1 MDIQNTVYNMYA
13 VELEN
18 ITKRFGEVVAVDNIS
33 LKIREGEF
41 FSLLG
46 PSGCGKTTTLRII
59 AGLERPD
66 SGTVKLHGQDV
77 TNVPTH
83 KRGIGMV
90 FQTLALF
97 PHMNVYDNIA
107 FGLRMRKLPEDE
119 IRRKVREI
127 LEIVRLPGMENR
139 YPNQLSGGQRQR
151 VALAR
156 ALVIEPKVLLLD
168 EPLGA
173 LDLKIRQEMMVELKR
188 IHHEVGT
195 TFIYVTHDQGEAM
208 VMSDR
213 IAVMK
218 DGRIMQIGSPEEIYL
233 HPKNTFVAKFI
244 GEAINLIEGVYSG
257 GKVDSE
263 IGSIQLPEGVE
274 LSDGTKVTI
283 AVRPEHVYI
292 GNVEGVDNIFYGKVL
307 LKIFKGSY
315 VEFHIEVNG
324 KNFIVFRP
332 FRVAEPLPDTGDTV
346 TFGWKKDSA
355 NILLE

>member
-1 MDIQNTVYNMYA
+1 MYS

-18 ITKRFGEVVAVDNIS
+18 ITKYFGNVLAVDNIS
-33 LKIREGEF
+33 LKIREREF

-59 AGLERPD
+59 AGLETPD
-66 SGTVKLHGQDV
+66 SGTVRLHGSDV
-77 TNVPTH
+77 TNLPTH

-107 FGLRMRKLPEDE
+107 FGLRMRKYSEDE
-119 IRRKVREI
+119 IRRRVRDI

-188 IHHEVGT
+188 IHREVGT

-213 IAVMK
+213 IAIMRN
-218 DGRIMQIGSPEEIYL
+218 GRIMQVGSPEEIYL

-244 GEAINLIEGVYSG
+244 GEAINLIEGVYREGRVESDIG
-257 GKVDSE
+257 IIKVSQD
-263 IGSIQLPEGVE
+263 LK
-274 LSDGTKVTI
+274 LSDGVKVYI
-283 AVRPEHVYI
+283 AIRPEHILI
-292 GNVEGVDNIFYGKVL
+292 GNVEDLDNVFYGRVL

-315 VEFHIEVNG
+315 IEFHIEVDMR
-324 KNFIVFRP
+324 KFIIFKP
-332 FRVAEPLPDTGDTV
+332 FRVSEPLPETGESV
-346 TFGWKKDSA
+346 AFGWKVDSA
-355 NILLE
+355 NILVE

>member
-1 MDIQNTVYNMYA
+1 MYA

-18 ITKRFGEVVAVDNIS
+18 IVKRFGDVVAVDHVS
-33 LKIREGEF
+33 LKIKDGEF

-59 AGLERPD
+59 AGLETPD
-66 SGTVKLHGQDV
+66 EGVVKLHGSDV
-77 TNVPTH
+77 TYVPPH

-107 FGLRMRKLPEDE
+107 FGLRMRNVPEDE
-119 IRRKVREI
+119 IRRKVKEA

-188 IHHEVGT
+188 IHREVGT

-208 VMSDR
+208 IMSDR
-213 IAVMK
+213 IAIMK
-218 DGRIMQIGSPEEIYL
+218 DGRIMQVGSPEEIYL
-233 HPKNTFVAKFI
+233 KPVNKFVARFI
-244 GEAINLIEGVYSG
+244 GEAINI
-257 GKVDSE
+257 
-263 IGSIQLPEGVE
+263 I
-274 LSDGTKVTI
+274 DGTAAGDQAVDTSLGLIKVSSDVESGKKVGVAI
-283 AVRPEHVYI
+283 RPEHIYI
-292 GNVEGVDNIFYGKVL
+292 GRDLDLDNVLTGKVIF
-307 LKIFKGSY
+307 KIFKGSY
-315 VEFHIEVNG
+315 VEFHVDVDGN
-324 KNFIVFRP
+324 NFIVFRP
-332 FRVAEPLPDTGDTV
+332 FRFGEPLPNPGDEV
-346 TFGWKKDSA
+346 KIGWRRESSIVLWD
-355 NILLE
+355 

>member
-1 MDIQNTVYNMYA
+1 MYA

-18 ITKRFGEVVAVDNIS
+18 IVKRFGEVIAVDNVS

-46 PSGCGKTTTLRII
+46 PSGSGKTTTLRVI
-59 AGLERPD
+59 AGLESPD
-66 SGTVKLHGQDV
+66 EGRVKLHGQDV

-97 PHMNVYDNIA
+97 PHMNVYENIA
-107 FGLRMRKLPEDE
+107 FGLRMRKYPEDE
-119 IRRKVREI
+119 IRRRVKEM
-127 LEIVRLPGMENR
+127 LEIVRLPGMEKR
-139 YPNQLSGGQRQR
+139 MPNQLSGGQRQR

-188 IHHEVGT
+188 IHREVGT

-218 DGRIMQIGSPEEIYL
+218 DGRVMQVGSPEEIYL
-233 HPKNTFVAKFI
+233 HPRNTFVAKFI
-244 GEAINLIEGVYSG
+244 GEAINLVEGEYRNGYV
-257 GKVDSE
+257 E
-263 IGSIQLPEGVE
+263 TNIGTIKLTGNLDLKEGE
-274 LSDGTKVTI
+274 KVTLAI
-283 AVRPEHVYI
+283 RPEHIYLGETEGI
-292 GNVEGVDNIFYGKVL
+292 ENVFYGKIAM
-307 LKIFKGSY
+307 KIFKGSY
-315 VEFHIEVNG
+315 VEYRVQSDD
-324 KNFIVFRP
+324 KLFIIFRP
-332 FRVAEPLPDTGDTV
+332 FRLGDKTYDSGDTV
-346 TFGWKKDSA
+346 QFGWRSESIVVLK
-355 NILLE
+355 E

>member
-1 MDIQNTVYNMYA
+1 MYA
-13 VELEN
+13 VELES
-18 ITKRFGEVVAVDNIS
+18 IIKRFGDVVAVDNIT
-33 LKIREGEF
+33 LKVREGEF

-59 AGLERPD
+59 AGLETPD
-66 SGTVKLHGQDV
+66 SGTVRLHGKDV

-107 FGLRMRKLPEDE
+107 FGLRMRKYPEEE

-156 ALVIEPKVLLLD
+156 ALVIEPEVLLLD

-188 IHHEVGT
+188 IHREVGT

-257 GKVDSE
+257 GKVESE
-263 IGSIQLPEGVE
+263 IGDIQLPKSVELNEGV
-274 LSDGTKVTI
+274 KVTI

-292 GNVEGVDNIFYGKVL
+292 GNVEGVDNVFFGKVL

-324 KNFIVFRP
+324 KTFIVFKP
-332 FRVAEPLPDTGDTV
+332 FRVAEPLPDTGESV
-346 TFGWKKDSA
+346 AFGWKKDSA

>member
-1 MDIQNTVYNMYA
+1 MYA

-18 ITKRFGEVVAVDNIS
+18 IVKRFGEVVAVNNVT
-33 LKIREGEF
+33 LQIREGEF

-59 AGLERPD
+59 AGLETPD
-66 SGTVKLHGQDV
+66 EGIVKLHGQDV

-107 FGLRMRKLPEDE
+107 FGLRMRNFPEEE
-119 IRRKVREI
+119 IRKRVKEI
-127 LEIVRLPGMENR
+127 LEIVRLPGMEKR

-188 IHHEVGT
+188 IHREVGT

-218 DGRIMQIGSPEEIYL
+218 DGKIMQIGTPEEIYL
-233 HPKNTFVAKFI
+233 NPTNTFVAKFI
-244 GEAINLIEGVYSG
+244 GEAINLIEGVYRG
-257 GKVDSE
+257 GFVESE
-263 IGSIQLPEGVE
+263 IGKIIVE
-274 LSDGTKVTI
+274 SSDEIPDGANVNVAI
-283 AVRPEHVYI
+283 RPEHIIISDDKDLDNVFI
-292 GNVEGVDNIFYGKVL
+292 GKIA

-315 VEFHIEVNG
+315 IEYHIEVDS
-324 KNFIVFRP
+324 KRFIVFKP
-332 FRVAEPLPDTGDTV
+332 FRVAEPSPDTGDSV
-346 TFGWKKDSA
+346 KFGWRKGSA
-355 NILLE
+355 VVLKE